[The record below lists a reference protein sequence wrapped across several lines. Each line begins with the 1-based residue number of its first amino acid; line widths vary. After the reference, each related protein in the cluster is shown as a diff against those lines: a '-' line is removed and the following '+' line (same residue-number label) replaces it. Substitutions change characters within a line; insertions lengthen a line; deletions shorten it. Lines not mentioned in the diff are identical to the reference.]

1 MKVLIAED
9 EYCSRLNLVRQ
20 LGECLSL
27 QPGEILEARNGREAW
42 EIFLNERPELILTD
56 IRMPVLDG
64 IKLAEMIHQSRIPT
78 RLIIVSGFA
87 EFEYA
92 QAAMKY
98 GAAGYL
104 LKPIQEKE
112 LLAMLKEQGMAG
124 AEPMPASRGGPAFSI
139 SERLRQL
146 ITSTGE
152 KFGWE
157 GDQVLEE
164 MFDNYSEILIWVNT
178 REGGRE
184 NVETAKREL
193 LRFLRIQ
200 NDVFCKAAELNGE
213 LWAVV
218 MRSENREAAVR
229 FAARILAQDYP
240 AVEMCLGISGL
251 GESLRDIREYH
262 KQALY
267 ALSGRLFYPGRKVL
281 RFDDLAGR
289 MVYKGMG
296 NPLELKQIKCC
307 IYEGDASKA
316 LALIQMSFR
325 EMLKTENLSVYSIW
339 DALKMVEIILNEAIF
354 HFYRGKEGI
363 RNEDLILE
371 NAHFEL
377 VRYPD
382 AEHLLEDIEEKVIRV
397 CRLAEISEEKTV
409 DNTAQMV
416 IDYIRENY
424 NSDITLKDLA
434 ENVFFLNSSYLSHL
448 LKSRTGKNYLT
459 YLTEIRMEKAAEL
472 LKHSSL
478 TVTEV
483 AGMCGYNDISKF
495 IQVFKKF
502 YGNTPGKYRGKDG

>member
-1 MKVLIAED
+1 MLIAED

-20 LGECLSL
+20 IGECLSL

-42 EIFLNERPELILTD
+42 ELFLAERPELVLTD

-64 IKLAEMIHQSRIPT
+64 IRLAGMIHQSRIPT

-112 LLAMLKEQGMAG
+112 MLAVLKEQGMVGEEAL
-124 AEPMPASRGGPAFSI
+124 PTFRGGTVPSI

-164 MFDNYSEILIWVNT
+164 MFDGYSEILIWMN
-178 REGGRE
+178 RKEDSRE
-184 NVETAKREL
+184 NVETAQREF
-193 LRFLRIQ
+193 LRFLRMQ
-200 NDVFCKAAELNGE
+200 DEVFCKVVELDGE

-218 MRSENREAAVR
+218 IRAESREAAVC
-229 FAARILAQDYP
+229 FADRLLTRDYP
-240 AVEMCLGISGL
+240 TVEICLGISGL
-251 GESLRDIREYH
+251 GKSLRDIREFH

-267 ALSGRLFYPGRKVL
+267 ALSGRLFYPGRKIL
-281 RFDDLAGR
+281 CFDDVSGR
-289 MVYKGMG
+289 MVYKGMC
-296 NPLELKQIKCC
+296 NPLELEQIRRC
-307 IYEGDASKA
+307 IYEGDATKA
-316 LALIQMSFR
+316 FAWIKMAFR

-339 DALKMVEIILNEAIF
+339 DALKMIEIILNEAVF
-354 HFYRGKEGI
+354 HFYSGKEEI
-363 RNEDLILE
+363 RNEAPILE
-371 NAHFEL
+371 NARFEL
-377 VRYPD
+377 IRYPD
-382 AEHLLEDIEEKVIRV
+382 AERLLDDIEEKVGRV

-416 IDYIRENY
+416 VDYIRENY

-448 LKSRTGKNYLT
+448 LRSKTGKNYLT
-459 YLTEIRMEKAAEL
+459 YLTEVRMEKAAEL
-472 LKHSSL
+472 LGHSAL

-495 IQVFKKF
+495 IQVFKKY
-502 YGNTPGKYRGKDG
+502 YGKTPGKYRGKEG